1 MCVPPFGGLVVS
13 VLTLGTYRRD
23 QRPSPSSIER
33 ELTGVR
39 LTQDDADDDQDNV
52 YHNGD
57 DDNDDKS
64 GIDNDEDIDDH
75 DQLLIWANF
84 CGSSVVLL

>member
-1 MCVPPFGGLVVS
+1 MCPPFWWVGGISPYTRHLS
-13 VLTLGTYRRD
+13 A
-23 QRPSPSSIER
+23 RPAAKSQLYWER
-33 ELTGVR
+33 EVTGVR
-39 LTQDDADDDQDNV
+39 LTQDDADDDQDNA

-75 DQLLIWANF
+75 DQLLI
-84 CGSSVVLL
+84 